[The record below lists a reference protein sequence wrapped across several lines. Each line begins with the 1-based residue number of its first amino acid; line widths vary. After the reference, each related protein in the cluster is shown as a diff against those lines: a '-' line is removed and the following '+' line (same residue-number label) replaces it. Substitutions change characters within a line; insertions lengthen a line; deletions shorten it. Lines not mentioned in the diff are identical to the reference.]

1 MGRTRQAPH
10 ADARRA
16 CGARR
21 CAAASAYRMALCGRR
36 YGAAMLHR
44 TACDEGGPGRF

>member
-1 MGRTRQAPH
+1 M
-10 ADARRA
+10 RRA
-16 CGARR
+16 GCGRR
-21 CAAASAYRMALCGRR
+21 CASASAHRMSVCGRR

>member
-1 MGRTRQAPH
+1 M
-10 ADARRA
+10 RRA
-16 CGARR
+16 GCGRR
-21 CAAASAYRMALCGRR
+21 CAAAFAHRMAVCGRR

>member
-1 MGRTRQAPH
+1 MTRN
-10 ADARRA
+10 ARPARD
-16 CGARR
+16 GRR
-21 CAAASAYRMALCGRR
+21 CAAWSAHRRPVCGRR